1 MNNMFQLLNA
11 LKNPQAFMNQMKNN
25 NQMMQNPMIRN
36 AMDMYQRGDTKGLQ
50 NMAENLCRERGT
62 SPQEVQETLKKQ
74 LGL

>member
-25 NQMMQNPMIRN
+25 SQMLQNPMIRN

-62 SPQEVQETLKKQ
+62 SPQEVQEALKKQ

>member
-25 NQMMQNPMIRN
+25 SQMMQNPMIRN
-36 AMDMYQRGDTKGLQ
+36 TMDMYQRGDTKGLQ

-62 SPQEVQETLKKQ
+62 SPQEVQEALKKQ

>member
-25 NQMMQNPMIRN
+25 SQIMQNPMIRN
-36 AMDMYQRGDTKGLQ
+36 AMDMYQRGDSKGLQ
-50 NMAENLCRERGT
+50 NMAENLCRERGI
-62 SPQEVQETLKKQ
+62 SPQEFQESLKKQ

>member
-25 NQMMQNPMIRN
+25 SQMMQNPMIRN
-36 AMDMYQRGDTKGLQ
+36 AMDMYQRGDSKGLQ
-50 NMAENLCRERGT
+50 NMAENLCRERGI
-62 SPQEVQETLKKQ
+62 SPQEFQESLKKQ

>member
-1 MNNMFQLLNA
+1 
-11 LKNPQAFMNQMKNN
+11 MNQMKNN

-62 SPQEVQETLKKQ
+62 SPQEVQEALKKQ

>member
-1 MNNMFQLLNA
+1 MNNMFQILNA

-25 NQMMQNPMIRN
+25 SQMMQNPMIRN

-50 NMAENLCRERGT
+50 NMAENLCKERGT
-62 SPQEVQETLKKQ
+62 SPQEVQEALKKQ

>member
-25 NQMMQNPMIRN
+25 SQVMQNPMIRN
-36 AMDMYQRGDTKGLQ
+36 AMDMYQRGDSKGLQ
-50 NMAENLCRERGT
+50 EMAENLCRERGI
-62 SPQEVQETLKKQ
+62 SPQEFQESLKKQ

>member
-62 SPQEVQETLKKQ
+62 SPQEVQEALKKQ

>member
-1 MNNMFQLLNA
+1 MNNIFQLMNA
-11 LKNPQAFMNQMKNN
+11 LRNPQAFLEQMKNN
-25 NQMMQNPMIRN
+25 NQMMQNPMIKN

-62 SPQEVQETLKKQ
+62 SPQEVQEALKKH

>member
-50 NMAENLCRERGT
+50 NMAENLCKERGT
-62 SPQEVQETLKKQ
+62 SPQEVQEALKKQ

>member
-25 NQMMQNPMIRN
+25 SQMMQNPMIRN

-50 NMAENLCRERGT
+50 NMAENLCRERGI
-62 SPQEVQETLKKQ
+62 SPQEFQESLKKQ

>member
-1 MNNMFQLLNA
+1 MFQLLNA

-50 NMAENLCRERGT
+50 NMAENLCKERGT
-62 SPQEVQETLKKQ
+62 SPQEVQEALKKQ

>member
-36 AMDMYQRGDTKGLQ
+36 AMDMYQRGDSKGLQ

-62 SPQEVQETLKKQ
+62 SPQEVQEALKKQ

>member
-1 MNNMFQLLNA
+1 MFQLLNA

-62 SPQEVQETLKKQ
+62 SPQEVQEALKKQ

>member
-36 AMDMYQRGDTKGLQ
+36 AREMYQRGDTKGLQ
-50 NMAENLCRERGT
+50 NMAENWCKERGT
-62 SPQEVQETLKKQ
+62 SPQEVQEALKKQ

>member
-25 NQMMQNPMIRN
+25 SQMMQNPMIRN

-62 SPQEVQETLKKQ
+62 SPQEVQEALKKQ